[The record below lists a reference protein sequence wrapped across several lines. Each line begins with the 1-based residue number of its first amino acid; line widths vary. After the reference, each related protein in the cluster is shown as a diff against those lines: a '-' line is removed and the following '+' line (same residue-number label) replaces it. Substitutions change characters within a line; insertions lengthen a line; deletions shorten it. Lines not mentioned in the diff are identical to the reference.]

1 MRYQLRSYRVRHGEM
16 DEWLREWRELVYPLR
31 LEHGFLIVGAW
42 VNRDEDRFVW
52 MVGHEDFD
60 RADSA
65 YYASPQRTA
74 MDPDPARHL
83 VEVDTVALEP
93 ILGEGS

>member
-1 MRYQLRSYRVRHGEM
+1 MRYQLRSYRVRNGEM

-31 LEHGFLIVGAW
+31 LAHGFLVVGAW
-42 VNRDEDRFVW
+42 VNRDQDRFVW
-52 MVGHEDFD
+52 IVGHDYLE

-65 YYASPQRTA
+65 YYASPQRIA

-83 VEVDTVALEP
+83 VETETVALEP
-93 ILGEGS
+93 ILGES

>member
-31 LEHGFLIVGAW
+31 LDHGFLIVGAW
-42 VNRDEDRFVW
+42 VNRDQDRFVW
-52 MVGHEDFD
+52 IVGHEDFEC
-60 RADSA
+60 ADSA
-65 YYASPQRTA
+65 YDASPQRAA

-83 VEVDTVALEP
+83 VETETVALES
-93 ILGEGS
+93 ILSET